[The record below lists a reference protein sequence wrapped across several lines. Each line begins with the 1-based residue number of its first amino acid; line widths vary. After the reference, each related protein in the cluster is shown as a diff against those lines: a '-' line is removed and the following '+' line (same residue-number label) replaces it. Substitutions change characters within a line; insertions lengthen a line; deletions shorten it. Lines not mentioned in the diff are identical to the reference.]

1 MEEIWIDISGYEG
14 KYQVS
19 NLGRVRSLIY
29 KNNANGK
36 IYKREKLLKQF
47 YDRNGYLRVDLKMG
61 KRKNAQVH
69 RLVALAFIPNPLEKP
84 QVNHKDKDKENN
96 KVDNLE
102 WVTNQE
108 NQLHRYRIPKTITEA
123 TLLNS

>member
-19 NLGRVRSLIY
+19 NLGRVKSLIY

-69 RLVALAFIPNPLEKP
+69 RHTCEHCQRLRA
-84 QVNHKDKDKENN
+84 
-96 KVDNLE
+96 
-102 WVTNQE
+102 
-108 NQLHRYRIPKTITEA
+108 
-123 TLLNS
+123 

>member
-108 NQLHRYRIPKTITEA
+108 NQLHRYRIPKTITVA
-123 TLLNS
+123 TLLSS